1 MNTRATPKPAA
12 AICEFATHREAAVQY
27 ADISTDEFV
36 ARKLKYETRLY
47 LTTSGILKFVEKVNP
62 QPRFGEFG
70 DNEPG
75 SDFILVVK

>member
-1 MNTRATPKPAA
+1 
-12 AICEFATHREAAVQY
+12 V
-27 ADISTDEFV
+27 
-36 ARKLKYETRLY
+36 
-47 LTTSGILKFVEKVNP
+47 LTTAEILQFVEKVNP

>member
-1 MNTRATPKPAA
+1 LRYYGG
-12 AICEFATHREAAVQY
+12 EDGV
-27 ADISTDEFV
+27 
-36 ARKLKYETRLY
+36 
-47 LTTSGILKFVEKVNP
+47 LTTSEILQFVEKVNP